1 MPNCSLECTNFP
13 SISIVWDGL
22 VTTSSTTLCGM
33 NLLNLCKSVKWEII
47 SCFHL
52 HLKLLVRWNILC
64 ILLASCVF
72 CEWPIYI
79 LCLYSPIGLLSFP
92 YCFIKDDF
100 FFSFGKGASCYTSC
114 RYYSLILSFDFIY
127 GVFSFNFHIDTFMSL
142 LCYDFCFVPWLE
154 KPLLPQDHKN
164 IYTHFLLAFLWLY
177 FSNVLFSKI
186 YFL

>member
-1 MPNCSLECTNFP
+1 MPNCSLECTHFP

-33 NLLNLCKSVKWEII
+33 NLLNLCKSDKWEII

-52 HLKLLVRWNILC
+52 HLKLLVRWNILY

-92 YCFIKDDF
+92 YYFIKDVF
-100 FFSFGKGASCYTSC
+100 FFNLEKERLVIHLAGIILLF
-114 RYYSLILSFDFIY
+114 RPLIL
-127 GVFSFNFHIDTFMSL
+127 FMEFSL
-142 LCYDFCFVPWLE
+142 L
-154 KPLLPQDHKN
+154 
-164 IYTHFLLAFLWLY
+164 IST
-177 FSNVLFSKI
+177 
-186 YFL
+186 